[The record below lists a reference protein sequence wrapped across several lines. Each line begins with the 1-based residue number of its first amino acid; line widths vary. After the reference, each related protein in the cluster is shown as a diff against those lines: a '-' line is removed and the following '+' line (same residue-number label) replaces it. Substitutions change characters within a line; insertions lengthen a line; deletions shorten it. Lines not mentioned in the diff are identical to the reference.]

1 MKKISELTA
10 VTSAADANEL
20 VINVSGATRKITVAN
35 LLKGYAPFK
44 LGTSGGK
51 YGYYVGT
58 TFTPFRSATGN
69 ATVNEVLK
77 NYTFSNDS
85 GVGLTGNMTN
95 VGSQTKTFTPSYSS
109 QSQKITKGYHD
120 GNGSMTCNAVS
131 GTWTVTAN
139 AGRKADLQIG
149 SAPARYINLQ
159 SYYDTVYA
167 AGKSAV
173 YTDYG
178 IGLGSS
184 YKQTLEMSAGGTA
197 GTVDGYGETSV
208 KIPSVA
214 TNVVL
219 EGVSGGAYVLDSNNN
234 QISIASWMNGGGG
247 TYNITS
253 HRGKA
258 LYLRCGISGYI
269 SGRAHIS
276 WYFT

>member
-1 MKKISELTA
+1 MTPFYIWNNLLIHITNKKYYISSLYYQ
-10 VTSAADANEL
+10 
-20 VINVSGATRKITVAN
+20 VIN
-35 LLKGYAPFK
+35 
-44 LGTSGGK
+44 
-51 YGYYVGT
+51 
-58 TFTPFRSATGN
+58 
-69 ATVNEVLK
+69 
-77 NYTFSNDS
+77 
-85 GVGLTGNMTN
+85 
-95 VGSQTKTFTPSYSS
+95 
-109 QSQKITKGYHD
+109 
-120 GNGSMTCNAVS
+120 
-131 GTWTVTAN
+131 
-139 AGRKADLQIG
+139 
-149 SAPARYINLQ
+149 YI
-159 SYYDTVYA
+159 V
-167 AGKSAV
+167 KSAV